1 MNCHKCGEGFL
12 SPTLKAIITGKEK
25 MNAKWGAFS
34 GKNVASIQ
42 TGAPDVGNTLCKHE
56 YSNDTKTK
64 SDEDGNKESEE

>member
-1 MNCHKCGEGFL
+1 
-12 SPTLKAIITGKEK
+12 